1 VNARRAGLV
10 RFSILGA
17 ALSLAAGCATTA
29 PPPPPEP
36 LARADQEMA
45 AARYRDAVRLY
56 EEFIVAN
63 PGHPA
68 AMRARAAQS
77 ALDRLIAAQAEIER
91 LRTDLGAR
99 EAEVARLRQDLAAR
113 TTDSQNRSAEVTRLR
128 RDLDSRQAEVDRLK
142 ADLERLRSID
152 LRKEPARR

>member
-1 VNARRAGLV
+1 MTLRP
-10 RFSILGA
+10 A
-17 ALSLAAGCATTA
+17 ALVAALALVSGCAATA
-29 PPPPPEP
+29 TAPPPEP

-45 AARYRDAVRLY
+45 AAHYRDAVRLY
-56 EEFIVAN
+56 QEFLVAN
-63 PGHPA
+63 PQHPA

-91 LRTDLGAR
+91 LRG
-99 EAEVARLRQDLAAR
+99 DLAAR
-113 TTDSQNRSAEVTRLR
+113 EGEVAQLRKDLAARATDSQARSAEVTRLR

-152 LRKEPARR
+152 LRKDPARR